1 MSDDQEGNGADPNS
15 PPPSDPQ
22 QDSSSTSADDSATD
36 PSASGQTTDPSQST
50 DPSTSTDP
58 AQPDSSSSGAAATP
72 STDATVTLTAAEF
85 PTIVSTLQ
93 NSSGD
98 QVLASLD
105 IDPSSIN
112 SNVA

>member
-1 MSDDQEGNGADPNS
+1 MSDDQEDTGKDPGS
-15 PPPSDPQ
+15 PTPDDPQ
-22 QDSSSTSADDSATD
+22 QDSSSTSADDSGSGQPA
-36 PSASGQTTDPSQST
+36 AGQTTDPSQST
-50 DPSTSTDP
+50 DPSTSTD
-58 AQPDSSSSGAAATP
+58 SSSSGAAATP
-72 STDATVTLTAAEF
+72 STDATITLTAAEF